1 MNDDEVMLGAEC
13 AVSCEDSVTSLL
25 EESRKRFVHAIQV
38 AINEVDFLK
47 HLAQTELARL
57 RENADSSPRTV
68 QVMVLASQAAD
79 VGQIRLQEGAFWAHT
94 TVGRLAEGG
103 VK

>member
-47 HLAQTELARL
+47 HLARL